1 MMANTRF
8 LNRRKALRLVI
19 LYLGIFAGFMAC
31 EDDIEPTVSDPSV
44 SIFFLNQDSL
54 NKVSII
60 IDSLDDELADYD
72 SIISSLEDSADLLV
86 DSLIVLTDSIANGGD
101 LKMDSAIVVHDL
113 DTLNTYLTGVEKK
126 DSTVNAT
133 RKGWAATS
141 TTINSGSV
149 KIFSIENLK
158 NGQAVF
164 YEDSST
170 TWKMPLD
177 MQADDIDV
185 DITID
190 DIIYNLKLSY
200 SRTTTADEKNKV
212 VIKTSDFSIISTD
225 FNNPSLSCQDCD
237 NSNTTIYVE
246 F

>member
-1 MMANTRF
+1 MANTRF
-8 LNRRKALRLVI
+8 LDRRKALRLVI

-31 EDDIEPTVSDPSV
+31 EDDVEPTVSDPSV

-54 NKVSII
+54 AKVTVIT
-60 IDSLDDELADYD
+60 DSLGLEMEIYNDT
-72 SIISSLEDSADLLV
+72 ISVLEDSADVLV
-86 DSLIVLTDSIANGGD
+86 DSLIVLTDTLANGGD
-101 LKMDSAIVVHDL
+101 FEDDSIFIANKIVELNVGLDL
-113 DTLNTYLTGVEKK
+113 IEEE
-126 DSTVNAT
+126 DSVVNAQYS
-133 RKGWAATS
+133 KWISVAEV
-141 TTINSGSV
+141 INSGSV
-149 KIFSIENLK
+149 KVFSIENLK
-158 NGQAVF
+158 NGLAVY

-170 TWKMPLD
+170 TWKLPLD

-190 DIIYNLKLSY
+190 EIIYNLKLSY